1 MAIKMK
7 ILCFL
12 LCFWLGEVGASIT
25 AAGGVMAMSAA
36 SSLKTFTDKKDSKI
50 GDFFSAKGGLI
61 LEEIM
66 LSVEEEMNDR
76 GAVKVHL
83 VIVYEQELVGELM
96 KMSAHHY
103 FSSVDQLVKDY
114 PDKIKVF
121 EWELVAKK
129 RVMPWTKVEY
139 PVDHM
144 IPLAGYIFAKYSGSG
159 EHRARIPPSYKKVK
173 VTFEKKSFRVDYE
186 DKDD

>member
-1 MAIKMK
+1 MK
-7 ILCFL
+7 NLCFL
-12 LCFWLGEVGASIT
+12 LCFLFWGVNASSIT
-25 AAGGVMAMSAA
+25 AAGGIMAMSAA
-36 SSLKTFTDKKDSKI
+36 SSLKTFTSDKDSKI

-66 LSVEEEMNDR
+66 LSVEEDMNDR
-76 GAVKVHL
+76 GAIKVHL
-83 VIVYEQELVGELM
+83 AIVYEKELVGELM

-103 FSSVDQLVKDY
+103 FSSVDQLIKDY
-114 PDKIKVF
+114 PDKIKIF

-129 RVMPWTKVEY
+129 RIIPWAKVEY
-139 PVDHM
+139 PIDHM

-159 EHRARIPPSYKKVK
+159 EHRARIPPTYKKVK
-173 VTFEKKSFRVDYE
+173 VIFEKKSFRVVYE